1 MVWMGMAP
9 HKLIYLDIWS
19 LVGRTVWEGWGS
31 VALLEEVSLG
41 VSFEVSEDCYN
52 SLWSL
57 CASLMVVD
65 KDVIS
70 QCYFYSP
77 SWTLTLWNHKPN
89 YTLSFISRF
98 GPGTYHSNR
107 EDTKAGIY
115 LKLFKKKKQL
125 DTLKQNNF
133 KNKFL
138 MWGPYLYSKFT

>member
-1 MVWMGMAP
+1 
-9 HKLIYLDIWS
+9 
-19 LVGRTVWEGWGS
+19 
-31 VALLEEVSLG
+31 
-41 VSFEVSEDCYN
+41 
-52 SLWSL
+52 
-57 CASLMVVD
+57 MVVD